1 MPPLGE
7 RGSPV
12 LLEAIATVEVAVLV
26 EDPMGTDCDPRYRVV
41 SQHYP
46 LEATM
51 STIEHTSEEHAAVR
65 RALSALFVSLELSR
79 TTGLVTSLSPGGGE
93 KMSKH

>member
-1 MPPLGE
+1 M
-7 RGSPV
+7 
-12 LLEAIATVEVAVLV
+12 LEDVAAVRVAVLV
-26 EDPMGTDCDPRYRVV
+26 EDPMGTDCVPRYRVV

-51 STIEHTSEEHAAVR
+51 PSIEHMPEERASVR
-65 RALSALFVSLELSR
+65 SDLSAIFVSLELSR
-79 TTGLVTSLSPGGGE
+79 LTWLVALLSPGGGE